1 MSDARRAASR
11 LRRDLRGTHDH
22 EGRARLA
29 PDRVLATLHAV
40 TGEPET
46 AVALLAEVWPAV
58 PADTDQAWIH
68 RLCDVGTG
76 LAAVLP
82 TSLLLA
88 TAFRRAARSLRGR
101 GLLRLAAVQGMR
113 ELAIHRLRDDDPDA
127 TAAALHD
134 LADTYRAQG
143 RPHKVIDCA
152 DETLETYLLHHHQA
166 GIAHTLTHLGTLMI
180 EAGRHDSAI
189 GYLTRADKAFEHAPD
204 TAARAECLA
213 RLGRALW
220 LSDNHTTAHRALNRA
235 LALAIGLDTTTAD
248 RVRHLV
254 ADTRQPHF
262 GNPTAHDEADTA
274 PPGSPDD
281 RRTTRRA

>member
-29 PDRVLATLHAV
+29 PDRVLTTLHAV

-46 AVALLAEVWPAV
+46 AVALLAEVWSAV
-58 PADTDQAWIH
+58 PADTDQAWLH
-68 RLCDVGTG
+68 RLCDVGTE
-76 LAAVLP
+76 LALVLP

-88 TAFRRAARSLRGR
+88 AAFRRAAQSLRAH

-152 DETLETYLLHHHQA
+152 DETLETYHLHHHPI
-166 GIAHTLTHLGTLMI
+166 GIAHTLARLGTLMI
-180 EAGRHDSAI
+180 EVGRHDSAV
-189 GYLTRADKAFEHAPD
+189 GYLTRADKAFEHMPD
-204 TAARAECLA
+204 TTGRAECLVL
-213 RLGRALW
+213 LGRALW
-220 LSDNHTTAHRALNRA
+220 LSGNQTTAHRAFNRA
-235 LALAIGLDTTTAD
+235 LALAIRLDTTTAQ

-254 ADTRQPHF
+254 EEARQPDFDDPAGH
-262 GNPTAHDEADTA
+262 GEANTDF
-274 PPGSPDD
+274 PFSPDD
-281 RRTTRRA
+281 R